1 MIFYF
6 TATGN
11 SKFIAE
17 RIATGTNDSMI
28 DIAEC
33 VKADKYSFAIK
44 DSETLG
50 VVLPVY
56 FYGIPIIVA
65 EFLEN
70 LNIPLKADTFVYAVL
85 NCGGTTANAE
95 KFINQRMSVNAI
107 FGIKTVDNYVP
118 MYKIISGENINVRLD
133 KAEHDIDEVIRHIK
147 ERRNGGVN
155 NFKGVFP
162 RLSTSI
168 LYLVYKYGR
177 KTKEFTV
184 NENCIGCGL
193 CEKICPRQII
203 KLNKGTPVWE
213 EERCEICF
221 ACLHRCPESAINY
234 GKNTAK
240 NGRYLNNRVKL

>member
-1 MIFYF
+1 
-6 TATGN
+6 
-11 SKFIAE
+11 
-17 RIATGTNDSMI
+17 MI

-33 VKADKYSFAIK
+33 VKTGNCNFEIN

-56 FYGIPIIVA
+56 FYGIPIIVS
-65 EFLEN
+65 EFLGN

-85 NCGGTTANAE
+85 NCGETTANAE
-95 KFINQRMSVNAI
+95 KFIHERMSVNAI
-107 FGIKTVDNYVP
+107 FGIKTVNNYVP
-118 MYKIISGENINVRLD
+118 IYKVINSENINVRLD
-133 KAEHDIDEVIRHIK
+133 KAEHDIDEVIKHIK

-162 RLSTSI
+162 CLSTSI
-168 LYLVYKYGR
+168 LYLAYKNGR
-177 KTKEFTV
+177 KTKKFTV

-203 KLNKGTPVWE
+203 KLNKGKPVWE
-213 EERCEICF
+213 KKQCEICF

-234 GKNTAK
+234 GKNTTK
-240 NGRYLNNRVKL
+240 NGRYLNERIEF